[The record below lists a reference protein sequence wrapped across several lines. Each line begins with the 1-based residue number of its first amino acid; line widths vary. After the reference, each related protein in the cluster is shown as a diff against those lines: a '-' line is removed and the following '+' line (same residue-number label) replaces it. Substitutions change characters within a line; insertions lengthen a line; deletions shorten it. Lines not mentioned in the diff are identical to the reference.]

1 MLGTLWFAQ
10 GDRWEG
16 GEATCIGFNIH
27 SAYLTLMPAEPN
39 EYLSKF
45 VEYMTGERKSR
56 YTIKEYRFLV
66 DQFLSFMNKKPDEI
80 TPMDIE
86 RYKNFLAVKK
96 RYSKTSQY
104 LAIKAVKLFYK
115 SLDLRIPVNLTP
127 PKRPSH
133 MPVYLSEDEA
143 KRLIEAA
150 SADTR
155 MHAIV
160 SVLAYTGVRVGELC
174 NLRISD
180 VDLQEAIINV
190 RSGKGDKDRI
200 VIMAEECVKALGS
213 YLDLRLSMDTDNDY
227 LFVSNRRVRFDTS
240 TIERMI
246 RDLGKKAGI
255 QKKVTPHVLRH
266 TFATS
271 VLRNGGD
278 IRFIQQILGHA
289 SVATT
294 QIYTHL
300 NDSALREM
308 YARHRPR
315 Y

>member
-1 MLGTLWFAQ
+1 MQTEPEL
-10 GDRWEG
+10 
-16 GEATCIGFNIH
+16 
-27 SAYLTLMPAEPN
+27 YL
-39 EYLSKF
+39 KRF
-45 VEYMTGERKSR
+45 VDYMTGERKSR

-66 DQFLSFMNKKPDEI
+66 GQFLSFMNKRPEEI

-86 RYKNFLAVKK
+86 RYKNFLAVKMK
-96 RYSKTSQY
+96 YSKTSQY

-115 SLDLRIPVNLTP
+115 SLEIRVPVNLTP

-133 MPVYLSEDEA
+133 IPVYLSEDEA
-143 KRLIEAA
+143 RRLIEASRSDVRA
-150 SADTR
+150 
-155 MHAIV
+155 HAIV
-160 SVLAYTGVRVGELC
+160 SVLAYTGMRVGELC

-200 VIMAEECVKALGS
+200 VIMSEECVKALAS
-213 YLDLRLSMDTDNDY
+213 YMDVRLSIESDNDY
-227 LFVSNRRVRFDTS
+227 LFVSSRHVKFDTS

-246 RDLGKKAGI
+246 RDLGRKAGI
-255 QKKVTPHVLRH
+255 QKNVTPHVLRH

-308 YARHRPR
+308 YTQHRPR